1 MIKTS
6 LAIAYIAT
14 AVFAQSACR
23 DIYSNCSTLVTE
35 VGCCYGRKFGSGS
48 SFTQGCCKSCK
59 KVDSSAKC
67 KEAARDDLT
76 GREGLKTIK
85 FDHKGPSH
93 AVNGNHTCTKP
104 EERKIL
110 D

>member
-23 DIYSNCSTLVTE
+23 DKYGNCPSLVAS
-35 VGCCYGRKFGSGS
+35 VGCCHGKNLSSGP
-48 SFTQGCCKSCK
+48 FTQGCCKSCK

-67 KEAARDDLT
+67 KEEARDDLT
-76 GREGLKTIK
+76 GRKGLKTIK
-85 FDHKGPSH
+85 FDHKGPSN
-93 AVNGNHTCTKP
+93 AVKGNHTCTKP